1 MPGDPQDVKATPIN
15 STTIKVNWKP
25 PLAKDR
31 NGIIRGYHIHV
42 QETKEEVS
50 KKDIFLSDL
59 FRSSNIQLKLL
70 VLHRMFA
77 RISALSSKECNF

>member
-1 MPGDPQDVKATPIN
+1 MPGDPQDVKVAPIN
-15 STTIKVNWKP
+15 STTIKVTWKP

-50 KKDIFLSDL
+50 INIDTIINGYG
-59 FRSSNIQLKLL
+59 SNR
-70 VLHRMFA
+70 V
-77 RISALSSKECNF
+77 

>member
-1 MPGDPQDVKATPIN
+1 MPACDISCYFKAKCLTMFVFLVPGDPQDVKVTPTN

-42 QETKEEVS
+42 QETKEEV
-50 KKDIFLSDL
+50 
-59 FRSSNIQLKLL
+59 L
-70 VLHRMFA
+70 VYNNNVH
-77 RISALSSKECNF
+77 